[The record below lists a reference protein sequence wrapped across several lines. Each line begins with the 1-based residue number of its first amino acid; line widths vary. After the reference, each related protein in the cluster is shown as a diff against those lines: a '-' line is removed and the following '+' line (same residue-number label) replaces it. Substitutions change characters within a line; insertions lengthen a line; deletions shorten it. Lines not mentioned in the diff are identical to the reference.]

1 MTNTRRM
8 TAGRWVLHGALM
20 LLFLFAGWGK
30 LVMTPEQMAGPVNFP
45 VWFLRFIGVCEILG
59 GLGLL
64 LPIATGIKPVLT
76 RLATFG
82 LVIIMTGATATTLI
96 GEPKSLAALP
106 FVVLCLVVYAARLQQ
121 RTGVVGTAGRQDAR
135 PA

>member
-1 MTNTRRM
+1 MTTTGRM
-8 TAGRWVLHGALM
+8 TAGRWVLHGVLM

-30 LVMTPEQMAGPVNFP
+30 LVMTPEQMAGPVDFP
-45 VWFLRFIGVCEILG
+45 VWFLRFIGVCELLG
-59 GLGLL
+59 GLGLV
-64 LPIATGIKPVLT
+64 LPLATGIKPVLT

-82 LVIIMTGATATTLI
+82 LVVIMVGATATTLM

-106 FVVLCLVVYAARLQQ
+106 LVVLCLVVYMAFLQ
-121 RTGVVGTAGRQDAR
+121 RRAGVLVPAGRQDAR